1 MICTC
6 IVCGEILL
14 SHHVIAP
21 TTDPERAIMFRDLCA
36 RIVGHI
42 NARHPEMASALLQL
56 GYQHNCALVSKAAT
70 STDEDFKTAQAM
82 CIEAVSR
89 TLTSP
94 WEVTVH
100 APAET
105 KRVPLSA
112 EEEADYETRL

>member
-14 SHHVIAP
+14 SHHVMAP
-21 TTDPERAIMFRDLCA
+21 KTDPERAIVFCDMCA

-42 NARHPEMASALLQL
+42 NARHPEMAQALMQL
-56 GYQHNCALVSKAAT
+56 GFQHNCALVSKAAT

-89 TLTSP
+89 TLTLP
-94 WEVTVH
+94 WEV
-100 APAET
+100 AIQPPAQGEP
-105 KRVPLSA
+105 REPAGNGHRNPS
-112 EEEADYETRL
+112 

>member
-14 SHHVIAP
+14 SHHVMAP
-21 TTDPERAIMFRDLCA
+21 TTDTERAIMFRDLCA

-42 NARHPEMASALLQL
+42 NARHPEMASALMQL

-89 TLTSP
+89 TLTLP
-94 WEVTVH
+94 WEV
-100 APAET
+100 AIQPPAQGEP
-105 KRVPLSA
+105 REPAGNGHRNPS
-112 EEEADYETRL
+112 